1 MRIPRFVNEYT
12 PNWKKKSGSTAEKM
26 ETPIRMKMEHAKN
39 WLLYALL
46 LLMVVNTKND
56 FEPRPASL

>member
-1 MRIPRFVNEYT
+1 
-12 PNWKKKSGSTAEKM
+12 M

-39 WLLYALL
+39 WLLYILL
-46 LLMVVNTKND
+46 LLMVVNTMKD